1 MRKSSGKRASTTLE
15 GAAGFAPSV
24 LRPAPPALTFA
35 AMTLE
40 DVPDVAALE
49 CRVFPDP
56 WSVDSFLAEVDR
68 RPDVGWPVVARDVAG
83 ELAAYAVVWF
93 IVDEVHIGN
102 IAVRPELQGRG
113 AGSLLLR
120 HVMDEGRR
128 RRFHFATLEVRPSNT
143 PALRLYE
150 RYGFRRVAVRAR
162 YYRNNG
168 EDAYVLAAPL
178 AAAPLQAGA
187 ATECRA

>member
-15 GAAGFAPSV
+15 GAAGAAPSV
-24 LRPAPPALTFA
+24 LRPAPPALTIA

-49 CRVFPDP
+49 RRVFPDP
-56 WSVDSFLAEVDR
+56 WSVDSFLSEVDR
-68 RPDVGWPVVARDVAG
+68 RPDVGWPIVARDADG

-102 IAVRPELQGRG
+102 IAVRPDLQGCG

-120 HVMDEGRR
+120 HVLEEGRR

-143 PALRLYE
+143 AALRLYE

-178 AAAPLQAGA
+178 DADAAK
-187 ATECRA
+187 ECRA